1 MRPLG
6 SNGPGSPGPG
16 RKSKQGREYIPALL
30 LGHMTPFPLIS
41 GNVAAFLSADL
52 GRISRNHDAAVDD
65 LRLELFELGDDIGT
79 QEVTCR

>member
-1 MRPLG
+1 MRPLD
-6 SNGPGSPGPG
+6 SNGPGSPGSG

-52 GRISRNHDAAVDD
+52 GWISRNHDAAVDD

-79 QEVTCR
+79 QEVA

>member
-6 SNGPGSPGPG
+6 SNEPGSPGPG

-52 GRISRNHDAAVDD
+52 GWISRNHDAAVDD
-65 LRLELFELGDDIGT
+65 LRLELFELSNDLIA
-79 QEVTCR
+79 QEASRS